1 MSEHEE
7 FMSPTSLSSANDHI
21 DKLTLELLLNK
32 NHYSKYLSKTDPEKY
47 EKHKEYKAKLR
58 KYSVDII
65 DITSRLIENPKE
77 GISAEIEEGFNI
89 YMKLLIRYFEMK
101 ELDNANEYN
110 HKEEEADED
119 MLFGA
124 IDEEPKELS
133 ASKSFWGKDRVLKKE
148 KDINAFTMEMFSKP
162 RR

>member
-7 FMSPTSLSSANDHI
+7 FMPPASLSSTNDHI

-65 DITSRLIENPKE
+65 DITSRLIENPKD
-77 GISAEIEEGFNI
+77 GISTEVEEGFDI
-89 YMKLLIRYFEMK
+89 YMKSLIRYFEMK
-101 ELDNANEYN
+101 ELENTNEYN
-110 HKEEEADED
+110 QNNENNDDD

-124 IDEEPKELS
+124 IDEEPKEPS

-148 KDINAFTMEMFSKP
+148 KDINAFTMEMFSRP
-162 RR
+162 RK

>member
-7 FMSPTSLSSANDHI
+7 FLSPITHSSTNDRI

-65 DITSRLIENPKE
+65 DVTSRLIENPKE
-77 GISAEIEEGFNI
+77 GISADVEECFDI
-89 YMKLLIRYFEMK
+89 YMKSLIRYFEMK
-101 ELDNANEYN
+101 DLENTNESNQNYEN
-110 HKEEEADED
+110 NDED
-119 MLFGA
+119 VLFGS
-124 IDEEPKELS
+124 IDEEPKENS
-133 ASKSFWGKDRVLKKE
+133 VSKSFWGKDRVFKKE
-148 KDINAFTMEMFSKP
+148 KEINAFSMEMFSRP
-162 RR
+162 RK

>member
-7 FMSPTSLSSANDHI
+7 FMSPASLSSANDHI

-77 GISAEIEEGFNI
+77 GISADIEEGFNI

-101 ELDNANEYN
+101 ELDNINEHGN
-110 HKEEEADED
+110 NAEEADED

>member
-7 FMSPTSLSSANDHI
+7 FIPPASLSSTNDHI

-65 DITSRLIENPKE
+65 DITSRLIENPKD
-77 GISAEIEEGFNI
+77 GITKEVEEGFDI
-89 YMKLLIRYFEMK
+89 YMKSLIRYFEMK
-101 ELDNANEYN
+101 ELENTNEYN
-110 HKEEEADED
+110 QNNEDNDED

-124 IDEEPKELS
+124 IDEEPKEPS

-148 KDINAFTMEMFSKP
+148 KDINAFTMEMFSRP
-162 RR
+162 RK

>member
-7 FMSPTSLSSANDHI
+7 FMSPASFSSTNDHI

-58 KYSVDII
+58 RYSVDII

-77 GISAEIEEGFNI
+77 GISADIEEGFDI
-89 YMKLLIRYFEMK
+89 YMKSLIRYFEMK
-101 ELDNANEYN
+101 ELENTNEHGQNA
-110 HKEEEADED
+110 EEADED

-148 KDINAFTMEMFSKP
+148 KDINAFSMEMFSNP